1 MPIPIP
7 RFTLLE
13 EDDWTG
19 QKTTDEDYGWFDP
32 TGTGQSSRKL
42 EVRPAPS
49 VGVFKWSGEFPRP
62 DEDQLPRKARAAVYM
77 SFLARQLIELFS
89 TALHRKKVYRPI
101 SRLPAKR
108 RLPAF
113 HDPRWAADALAS
125 EWYTRHATLLTTIN
139 ASREI
144 VRLRDNWDGEGATGY
159 SYETWKRATD
169 FLRSLMR
176 LVLYETDAVYQVPRI
191 NPADQGS
198 IDLFW
203 KKAERE
209 LLINV
214 PADADAPASYY
225 GQDRYG
231 NTTSG
236 LIHTGSPPVALAG
249 WLTQG

>member
-1 MPIPIP
+1 MPTLIP

-13 EDDWTG
+13 EDDWTV
-19 QKTTDEDYGWFDP
+19 QETTAEDHGLFDP
-32 TGTGQSSRKL
+32 TARFSRKL
-42 EVRPAPS
+42 DVWSAPS

-62 DEDQLPRKARAAVYM
+62 DEDQLPRKARAAVRV
-77 SFLARQLIELFS
+77 SFLTRRLFELFS
-89 TALHRKKVYRPI
+89 TAFHTKKVYQHI
-101 SRLPAKR
+101 SGLSVKTRLPT
-108 RLPAF
+108 F
-113 HDPRWAADALAS
+113 HDPRWATDVFTS
-125 EWYTRHATLLTTIN
+125 EWRTRHATLLNTID

-144 VRLRDNWDGEGATGY
+144 VNLRDNWDGEGATGY
-159 SYETWKRATD
+159 SDETWKRATD
-169 FLRSLMR
+169 FLRSLML
-176 LVLYETDAVYQVPRI
+176 LVLYETDAGRQVPRI

-203 KKAERE
+203 KSAERQ

-231 NTTSG
+231 NTISG
-236 LIHTGSPPVALAG
+236 LMHTGSPPLALAG